1 MKYVKLIP
9 LAISIAMLIT
19 LVYMTFVPSYYLSA
33 TLHNSALSQANL
45 SQTYEQ
51 GNLNLALNENIFQ
64 KGIGNLSL
72 RNVDLALSLVSTA
85 QEMLKINQLA
95 KEGKRQELF
104 IKLKQRL
111 FITQAKDTLDFK
123 LHVTKHSVW
132 KNIFDSSLSNKKD
145 LDNVKLNENKNPI
158 IAWKINDLRVFLVFF
173 ITAFLS
179 YILALILLSAKHKL
193 RP

>member
-33 TLHNSALSQANL
+33 TLHNSAL

-173 ITAFLS
+173 ITAFFS
-179 YILALILLSAKHKL
+179 YILALILLCAKHKP